1 MNIKQRILT
10 GERATGQLHL
20 GHYVGSIQN
29 RVRLQQDYE
38 TFIIIAD
45 VQALTTNFQYPEKL
59 SQDVMEV
66 AMGNLSAGI
75 NPEIATIFIQS
86 MVPEIA
92 ELTVFY
98 SMIVSVNTLRH
109 NPTIKTEAK
118 QRGYDDLTYGF
129 LGYPVSQAADITFCK
144 ANIIPVGED
153 QLPHIEFAQKIVRRF
168 NSLYGSVLVEPKA
181 LLSEHARLIGID
193 GNEKMSKSMNNGIYL
208 SDRAE
213 DVISKVNSMVT
224 DANRLRITD
233 KGNPDCCAV
242 YEYHKIFNGTECP
255 NIREMCQNGVIGCV
269 SCKKQL
275 TASLNTL
282 LDPMR
287 ERQAFYEQDLGKV
300 KEILYTGTQKVR
312 SIAIQT
318 LNEVK
323 EAMHIRYFD

>member
-1 MNIKQRILT
+1 MSNKERILT
-10 GERATGQLHL
+10 GERASGKLHL
-20 GHYVGSIQN
+20 GHYVGSIEN
-29 RVRLQQDYE
+29 RVRLQHDYE

-45 VQALTTNFQYPEKL
+45 VQALTTNFEHPEKL

-66 AMGNLSAGI
+66 ALGNLAAGI
-75 NPEIATIFIQS
+75 NPDIATLFIQS

-144 ANIIPVGED
+144 ANLIPVGED
-153 QLPHIEFAQKIVRRF
+153 QLPHIELAQKIVRRF

-181 LLSEHARLIGID
+181 LLSEHARLVGID
-193 GNEKMSKSMNNGIYL
+193 GNGKMSKSMNNGIYL
-208 SDRAE
+208 SDTAG
-213 DVISKVNSMVT
+213 DVIMKVKSMVT
-224 DANRLRITD
+224 DANRLRVTD
-233 KGNPDCCAV
+233 KGNPDCCTV
-242 YEYHKIFNGTECP
+242 YEYHKIFSGGECS
-255 NIREMCQNGVIGCV
+255 NVREMCQSGGIGCV
-269 SCKKQL
+269 ACKKQL
-275 TASLNTL
+275 AASLNTL

-287 ERQAFYEQDLGKV
+287 DRQAYYEQNVGKV
-300 KEILYTGTQKVR
+300 KEILYTGTEHAR
-312 SIAIQT
+312 TIARQT

-323 EAMHIRYFD
+323 EAMQIRYFE